1 MGCSTSAAS
10 SEADE
15 GRLVVQSTNCKANC
29 TSSSMVSETANC
41 QFQFAGGDA
50 PAEPCAR
57 ETAEEIQDAYDN
69 ELLAMTMLASE
80 EPSPNMFGS
89 LMGGSLQGPLET
101 IRESS
106 SIPDFADFSSVAEHD
121 KLDFPV
127 IQHSKSD
134 KVKAS
139 DGQSFSLSRS
149 EVAALVSSQIVDH
162 QTGAGLMG
170 VLEKVPRS
178 GTWVDASHPDSIPFA
193 LPVVDGET
201 ELASPCG
208 CSASSSSSLPIS
220 ASAAR
225 SDVDR
230 SSKVKEPFGVARVC
244 CLSSQETPHEV
255 CFCSEKVLDHD
266 EVYVPKLLRVEELH
280 EEAWN
285 TFPNVDSEV
294 KVSDEALQP
303 FSQRS
308 LDSFAYSSRTSTTM
322 QQLSQRS

>member
-1 MGCSTSAAS
+1 
-10 SEADE
+10 
-15 GRLVVQSTNCKANC
+15 
-29 TSSSMVSETANC
+29 MVSETANC

-57 ETAEEIQDAYDN
+57 DSAEEIQEAYDN

-80 EPSPNMFGS
+80 EPAPNMFGS

-127 IQHSKSD
+127 ILHSKYD
-134 KVKAS
+134 KVKAG

-193 LPVVDGET
+193 LPVVDGEA

-208 CSASSSSSLPIS
+208 CSASSSSLPIS

-225 SDVDR
+225 SDVYADR